1 MVKIAELWAGRL
13 YGTNTGNLFFQFKQT
28 ENKIQGVVRFNDP
41 IYGLAVYDIEGTFD
55 EKLTL
60 HGTPR
65 EVAKNVE
72 LGEVDVIAYLT
83 PDGNLRGSWES
94 TLGTAGTF
102 DAFPHH
108 VGPSEQDQS
117 KKADIPEQIFNKTIQ
132 LGSIRIF
139 KNDVQQIIKIIRS
152 DFNFGR
158 AIVTFSQRGSEAT
171 KYAEDFVSELSS
183 LGDLRALKITI
194 QEPEAYGINR
204 VVVVELSENGPNEVR
219 VSGINE
225 SWVVGKAESIS
236 KELEKYRNNL
246 VTNYKKFGLTLN
258 QFIFLAMLVVLPEIS
273 SITYRASFVAIV
285 LVLLFILF
293 KLHIKFIPN
302 TLILLSGQKAGF
314 LNRAWPSI
322 ISWMIAA
329 SSSIFAAW
337 VYHLLTKTGKP

>member
-28 ENKIQGVVRFNDP
+28 ATNIKGIIRFNDP
-41 IYGLAVYDIEGTFD
+41 LYGLAVYDIEGTFD
-55 EKLTL
+55 EKLIL
-60 HGTPR
+60 HGKPKAAAR
-65 EVAKNVE
+65 NVE

-83 PDGNLRGSWES
+83 PDGNLKGSWES

-117 KKADIPEQIFNKTIQ
+117 KKAEIPEQVYNKTTQI
-132 LGSIRIF
+132 GSIRIF
-139 KNDVQQIIKIIRS
+139 NNDVQQIIKIIRS
-152 DFNFGR
+152 DFKVGR
-158 AIVTFSQRGSEAT
+158 AVVTFSQRGSEAT
-171 KYAEDFVSELSS
+171 KYAEDFESELSS

-204 VVVVELSENGPNEVR
+204 VVVVELSERGPNEVR
-219 VSGINE
+219 VSGVNE

-236 KELEKYRNNL
+236 KEIEKYRNNL

-258 QFIFLAMLVVLPEIS
+258 QFIFLAMLVVLPEITS
-273 SITYRASFVAIV
+273 LAYRAAFVAIV
-285 LVLLFILF
+285 LSLLFILF
-293 KLHIKFIPN
+293 KIHIKFIPN

-314 LNRAWPSI
+314 FSRAWPSI
-322 ISWMIAA
+322 LSWVIAA

-337 VYHLLTKTGKP
+337 VYHLLTNSGNP